1 MKADDANLAR
11 DKISVYVPKQ
21 DSFQTVKTRL
31 EELQQI
37 VDKGWSHAD
46 QTFDHHAFRA
56 IHFNR
61 HLYYPL
67 IHLPHD
73 QHLTSSPVGLNQ
85 GEWTFVR
92 NLERYYREQADGFS
106 GSELFLLRNESRG
119 RGFGFFLE
127 SGFFPDFILWLIKND
142 MQYVVFIDPKGIQY
156 LGGMGHPKLSF
167 YSEIKNIEKKL
178 DDQKISLEAFIL
190 SVPSFED
197 ISWNNNMEEAFQRSE
212 FEKRHVLFQQES
224 ELYYIKKMCEKI
236 YKDVKHVSRKRKEV
250 LQPWKLPNS

>member
-1 MKADDANLAR
+1 
-11 DKISVYVPKQ
+11 
-21 DSFQTVKTRL
+21 
-31 EELQQI
+31 
-37 VDKGWSHAD
+37 
-46 QTFDHHAFRA
+46 
-56 IHFNR
+56 
-61 HLYYPL
+61 
-67 IHLPHD
+67 
-73 QHLTSSPVGLNQ
+73 
-85 GEWTFVR
+85 
-92 NLERYYREQADGFS
+92 
-106 GSELFLLRNESRG
+106 LRNESRG

>member
-1 MKADDANLAR
+1 MVRVSQYKNSRTRRFSSFRLPRSGMSNYYNKQKEYESSYLMYRSMKADDANLAR

-92 NLERYYREQADGFS
+92 NLE
-106 GSELFLLRNESRG
+106 
-119 RGFGFFLE
+119 
-127 SGFFPDFILWLIKND
+127 
-142 MQYVVFIDPKGIQY
+142 
-156 LGGMGHPKLSF
+156 
-167 YSEIKNIEKKL
+167 
-178 DDQKISLEAFIL
+178 
-190 SVPSFED
+190 
-197 ISWNNNMEEAFQRSE
+197 
-212 FEKRHVLFQQES
+212 
-224 ELYYIKKMCEKI
+224 
-236 YKDVKHVSRKRKEV
+236 
-250 LQPWKLPNS
+250 